1 MHTGGKRYTLYL
13 INPKRRYRYHW
24 DLKEICRLMRK
35 KTAVL
40 PLALPT
46 VAALTPDHYEIKI
59 IDEEMENLHID
70 RKPDIVGITA
80 MIPNITRAYEI
91 ADAYRAI
98 GVPVAMGGAQVSF
111 NVEESLRHAD
121 TIVVGEAEATWEHC
135 LSDFEQGQMKPVYKA
150 DVCPEFKRSPH
161 PRWDLVRTD
170 KIMALGVQVSRGC
183 PYHCEFCLVPN
194 MFGSRQRYRDIDDVI
209 DEIQNLPK
217 KQISFVDDNLTADKN
232 YARELMRRLK
242 PLGVSWMCQASL
254 DLADHEDLLKEMAEA
269 GCTSILFGI
278 ESLNPASLNETRKKH
293 NRIAKYESAIRRVHE
308 AGIITIASFI
318 VGFDADTLEAFDEIY
333 RFTAENNIIYIMLNV
348 LTAYPGTRL
357 YERMQSDGRLTDIDT
372 AMFGGVY
379 PSFQFRQMQQSE
391 VYQRYY
397 TTLDKMY
404 DYDHLRRK
412 ALHVLGNGRFQR
424 FNAGEIRPFDKFLS
438 LLYLFRMYILTRDI
452 DKRRFF
458 FDLMGLAFKKKACI
472 GIVVEF
478 LVFIASFHGYL
489 SYTRIHRLGLL
500 KKIRQMETTFEQ
512 EVS

>member
-1 MHTGGKRYTLYL
+1 MRTASKRYTLYL

-59 IDEEMENLHID
+59 IDEEMDSLSID

-80 MIPNITRAYEI
+80 MIPNINRAYEI
-91 ADAYRAI
+91 ANAYRAL

-111 NVEESLRHAD
+111 NIEESLRHAD
-121 TIVVGEAEATWEHC
+121 TIVVGEAEAVWEQC
-135 LSDFEQGQMKPVYKA
+135 LADFESGQLKPVYRA
-150 DVCPEFKRSPH
+150 DTFPEFKRSPR
-161 PRWDLVRTD
+161 PRWDLVGTD

-194 MFGSRQRYRDIDDVI
+194 MFGCRQRYRDIDDVI
-209 DEIQNLPK
+209 AEIQSLPK
-217 KQISFVDDNLTADKN
+217 KQISFVDDNLSADKS

-242 PLGVSWMCQASL
+242 PLGVSWICQASL
-254 DLADHEDLLKEMAEA
+254 DLADDEYLLKEMAEA

-278 ESLNPASLNETRKKH
+278 ESLNPDSLMETRKKH
-293 NRIAKYESAIRRVHE
+293 NRIAKYASAIRRVHE
-308 AGIITIASFI
+308 AGIIAIASFI
-318 VGFDADTLEAFDEIY
+318 VGFDADTLDAFDEIY
-333 RFTAENNIIYIMLNV
+333 TFTADNHILYIMLNV

-357 YERMQSDGRLTDIDT
+357 YERMQSEGRLTDIDT

-379 PSFQFRQMQQSE
+379 PSFHFKQMWQSD

-404 DYDHLRRK
+404 DYSHLRGK

-424 FNAGEIRPFDKFLS
+424 FNAGEIRPYDKFLS
-438 LLYLFRMYILTRDI
+438 LLYLFRMYILSADK

-472 GIVVEF
+472 GIIIEF

-489 SYTRIHRLGLL
+489 NYTRPQRDKLL
-500 KKIRQMETTFEQ
+500 KKIRQTEAAPQ
-512 EVS
+512 EVV